1 MGKFEDKADEG
12 IFLGYSTKSKG
23 YKCFNKKLRKI
34 VESTDVKVDEHGV
47 YTFDDD
53 SNIEDVEID
62 ESQMQKQNDAS
73 LESIKQ
79 SSADDSSSET
89 NIRQRNTVF
98 HKNHPWDQIIEDP
111 SAGVQ
116 PHRLKS
122 VYSLLSQI
130 EPKNVAKA
138 VKDESWVKAMNEEL
152 DQIKKNQT

>member
-98 HKNHPWDQIIEDP
+98 HKNHP
-111 SAGVQ
+111 
-116 PHRLKS
+116 
-122 VYSLLSQI
+122 
-130 EPKNVAKA
+130 
-138 VKDESWVKAMNEEL
+138 
-152 DQIKKNQT
+152 